1 MPAAQPPLTAIILVH
16 YGDVSVTANC
26 LRSLADS
33 AGQAVVVV
41 SNNGT
46 SEQAAQLSAVMEALY
61 GAVRRV
67 DPGQAASPGDRA
79 VLVHN
84 GSNRG
89 FAAGCNSGLRIAAG
103 MPGVDFMWLLNN
115 DTRVEPGS
123 LAALVEEAGACP
135 SAVLGATVVRA
146 DSPDV
151 LQVAGGYRYQ
161 PALTRISPNHAG
173 LPRDLVESV
182 PDLAMDYVYGASM
195 FFSTGLLREVGLL
208 DETFFLFYEE
218 LDFCRRAV
226 ALGATLRWCR
236 RCVVVHSESA
246 SIGRGRR
253 ASVEQKKTAAY
264 HEARST
270 VFFSRKHHP
279 AVVPL
284 ALGVRLVVKPIVLAA
299 RGEARYIPQAIRG
312 AVHGF
317 VCRRNLSTGF
327 FLDL

>member
-1 MPAAQPPLTAIILVH
+1 MTAAQPSLTAIILVH

-46 SEQAAQLSAVMEALY
+46 LAQAGQLSAVMEELF

-67 DPGQAASPGDRA
+67 DSGQAASPGDRA

-84 GSNRG
+84 GGNRG

-103 MPGVDFMWLLNN
+103 MPGVDFVWLLNN
-115 DTRVEPGS
+115 DTRIEPGS
-123 LAALVEEAGACP
+123 LASLVEEGGACP
-135 SAVLGATVVRA
+135 SAVIGATVVRG
-146 DSPDV
+146 DSPDA

-161 PALTRISPNHAG
+161 AALTRIRPNHAG

-195 FFSTGLLREVGLL
+195 FCSIGLLREVGLL
-208 DETFFLFYEE
+208 DENFFLFYEE

-246 SIGRGRR
+246 SIGRGRS

-270 VFFSRKHHP
+270 VLFTRKHHP

-284 ALGVRLVVKPIVLAA
+284 VLFMRLVVKPIALAA
-299 RGEARYIPQAIRG
+299 RGEVRYIPQAIRG
-312 AVHGF
+312 AVHGLM
-317 VCRRNLSTGF
+317 CRKSLT
-327 FLDL
+327 D

>member
-1 MPAAQPPLTAIILVH
+1 MPAAQPSLTAIILVH

-33 AGQAVVVV
+33 AGQAVVIV

-46 SEQAAQLSAVMEALY
+46 PAQAAQLSAVMEELF
-61 GAVRRV
+61 GVVRRV
-67 DPGQAASPGDRA
+67 DPGEGASPGDRA

-84 GSNRG
+84 GGNRG
-89 FAAGCNSGLRIAAG
+89 FAAGCNSGLRIAVG
-103 MPGVDFMWLLNN
+103 MPGVDFVWLLNN

-135 SAVLGATVVRA
+135 SAVIGATVVRG

-161 PALTRISPNHAG
+161 SALTRIRPNHAG
-173 LPRDLVESV
+173 LPRDLVESA

-246 SIGRGRR
+246 AIGRGRL

-270 VFFSRKHHP
+270 ILFTRKHHP
-279 AVVPL
+279 AFIPL
-284 ALGVRLVVKPIVLAA
+284 VLGVRLIVKPIIQTA
-299 RGEARYIPQAIRG
+299 RGEIRYIPEAVRG
-312 AVHGF
+312 AVRGLM
-317 VCRRNLSTGF
+317 CRRSLT
-327 FLDL
+327 D